1 MAAPTV
7 KTLKKN
13 VQTPVGTV
21 QWAKLF
27 RPDTKFDADGR
38 YSVDLILEAADAAPL
53 IAVIDAAAGEFQ
65 KEMKKKIA
73 LRPYSDVV
81 DAEGNDTGTIKFKTA
96 MKASGK
102 FGPRRPV
109 VVDSKGKQ
117 ITTPIDI
124 GNGSLMRLS
133 VEIKGYIAGAN
144 SGITLGLVA
153 AQLVR
158 LEAYAGGG
166 MSSFAAV
173 EGGYEAAETQ
183 ATTDGA
189 DAFQDEEAD
198 Y

>member
-13 VQTPVGTV
+13 VQTPVGTI

-27 RPDTKFDADGR
+27 RPDTKFDEAGR
-38 YSVDLILEAADAAPL
+38 YSVDLILEAANAAPL
-53 IAVIDAAAGEFQ
+53 IAVIDEAAGEFQ

-73 LRPYSDVV
+73 LRPYSEVV
-81 DAEGNDTGTIKFKTA
+81 DAEGNDTGSIKFKTA

-158 LEAYAGGG
+158 LEAYAGG
-166 MSSFAAV
+166 MSSFGAV

-183 ATTDGA
+183 ADTTDGA
-189 DAFQDEEAD
+189 DAFQDEAD